1 MELSPSVSAQTPFE
15 SEVAALIV
23 HAVNLDS
30 PPRGIDP
37 LAPLFGAGLGLDS
50 IDLLEI
56 ALAVSQRYG
65 CELRSDDPDNA
76 RIFASLRN
84 LSAHIAERRRAD

>member
-1 MELSPSVSAQTPFE
+1 MQLTPSVSEQGPFE
-15 SEVAALIV
+15 AEVAALIAQ
-23 HAVNLDS
+23 AVNLDS
-30 PPRGIDP
+30 PPSGIDP
-37 LAPLFGAGLGLDS
+37 VAPLFGEGLGLDS

-84 LSAHIAERRRAD
+84 LAAHIAERRRN